1 MDGVAVR
8 DVGFRRRLFVE
19 TSSQMNL
26 DPLIVEKDFW
36 VCWTLNHLFNLPD
49 LRKHLVFRGG
59 TSLSKVYGVIHRF
72 SEDLDLTINKV
83 FFGFEG
89 DSDPANQKS
98 NKQRDRLIGQMVA
111 ACSQFVGSDLRRK
124 LGELFTHYLKESKEQ
139 WEVLIDEQD
148 RDSQSLLFH
157 YPGAVDL
164 VSGYYVDPSVKLE
177 FGCRSDPWPTIR
189 ARIKPY
195 AAELFPD
202 VFSNNKDC
210 EVIALKAERTFWE
223 KATIL
228 HQEANRSKDFPF
240 PLRFSRHYY
249 DLAMLA
255 QSYFRDSALK
265 DYDLL
270 EAVAQHKK
278 LFFRCGWAKY
288 DEASPGTL
296 RLLPPDFRFSELKKD
311 YDKMQIMMFEK
322 PPSFQDIMDILL
334 ELESTINNG

>member
-1 MDGVAVR
+1 VAVR
-8 DVGFRRRLFVE
+8 DAGFRRRLFEE
-19 TSSQMNL
+19 TGSRMNL
-26 DPLIVEKDFW
+26 DSLIVEKDFW
-36 VCWTLNHLFNLPD
+36 VCWTLNRLFNLPD
-49 LRKHLVFRGG
+49 LRKHLVLRGG

-72 SEDLDLTINKV
+72 SEDIDLTINGV

-89 DSDPANQKS
+89 DSDPASKKS
-98 NKQRDRLIGQMVA
+98 NKQRDRSIGQMLA

-124 LGELFTHYLKESKEQ
+124 LNELFVYYLKESKEQ

-148 RDSQSLLFH
+148 RDGQTLLFH

-164 VSGYYVDPSVKLE
+164 VSGSYVDPSVKLE

-195 AAELFPD
+195 AAEFFHD

-210 EVIALKAERTFWE
+210 DVIVLKAERTFWE

-228 HQEANRSKDFPF
+228 HQEANRSEDRLL
-240 PLRFSRHYY
+240 PLRYSRHYY

-255 QSYFRDSALK
+255 QSRFRDSALH

-270 EAVAQHKK
+270 DTVTQHKK

-288 DEASPGTL
+288 DEARPGTL
-296 RLLPPDFRFSELKKD
+296 RLLPPDFRLPELKKD
-311 YDKMQIMMFEK
+311 YDKMQIMMFDK
-322 PPSFQDIMDILL
+322 SPSFQEIMDILL
-334 ELESTINNG
+334 ELESTINNR

>member
-1 MDGVAVR
+1 VAVR
-8 DVGFRRRLFVE
+8 GAGFRRRLFEE
-19 TSSQMNL
+19 TGSRMNL
-26 DPLIVEKDFW
+26 DSLLVEKDFW
-36 VCWTLNHLFNLPD
+36 VCWTLNRLFNLPD
-49 LRKHLVFRGG
+49 LRKHLVLRGG

-72 SEDLDLTINKV
+72 SEDIDLTINRV

-89 DSDPANQKS
+89 DSDPASKKS
-98 NKQRDRLIGQMVA
+98 NKQRDRSIGQMLA

-124 LGELFTHYLKESKEQ
+124 LNELFAYYLKESKEQ

-148 RDSQSLLFH
+148 RDGQTLLFH

-164 VSGYYVDPSVKLE
+164 VSGSYVDPSVKLE

-195 AAELFPD
+195 AAEFFPD

-210 EVIALKAERTFWE
+210 DVIVLKAERTFWE

-228 HQEANRSKDFPF
+228 HQEANRSEDRPL
-240 PLRFSRHYY
+240 PLRYSRHYY

-255 QSYFRDSALK
+255 QSRFCDRALQ

-270 EAVAQHKK
+270 DTVTQHKK

-288 DEASPGTL
+288 DEARPGTL
-296 RLLPPDFRFSELKKD
+296 RLLPPDFRLPELKKD
-311 YDKMQIMMFEK
+311 YDKMQIMMFDK
-322 PPSFQDIMDILL
+322 SPSFQEIMDILL
-334 ELESTINNG
+334 ELESTINNR